1 MVTGEP
7 SGESTLA
14 GDRIVAHP
22 SAFGIVRMI
31 GVEIR
36 GCVEC
41 GLAPAGAE
49 QQTDRKARKQ
59 SGYGQHEGN
68 HVTPGGLAKPN
79 WPIGIFF
86 LPSDD
91 HCCPSVQGILRHD
104 GMDAVKAVRIV
115 LHYGIKTRVSDWS
128 RPVRSRIQGG
138 AVVGMIWE
146 TGAQS

>member
-79 WPIGIFF
+79 WPIGIFSF
-86 LPSDD
+86 RRMITVAQACKASCDMTAWTQSKPSG
-91 HCCPSVQGILRHD
+91 SSF
-104 GMDAVKAVRIV
+104 
-115 LHYGIKTRVSDWS
+115 TT
-128 RPVRSRIQGG
+128 
-138 AVVGMIWE
+138 E
-146 TGAQS
+146 